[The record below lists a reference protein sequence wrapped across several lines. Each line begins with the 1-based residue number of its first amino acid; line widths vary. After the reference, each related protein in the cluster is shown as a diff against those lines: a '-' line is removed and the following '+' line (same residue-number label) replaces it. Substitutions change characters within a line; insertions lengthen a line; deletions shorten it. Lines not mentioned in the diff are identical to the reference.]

1 MNSSA
6 IASSLP
12 VVKPGAMWRATSAKV
27 LPTSKELSLTNAT
40 SSSLKMIT
48 ALPMIYPAMP

>member
-6 IASSLP
+6 IAVELSGGNARRD
-12 VVKPGAMWRATSAKV
+12 VAATSAKV
-27 LPTSKELSLTNAT
+27 LPTSKELSLTNAI